1 MRTETP
7 RDAAVLLQEHRLLLS
22 RLPVT
27 FRAFVGVEL
36 KRWPI
41 LFAAE
46 QAYLG
51 ALLAR
56 LSVLTGPEILETF
69 AGLRQVENDAG
80 CGEMPGRAPQEVQDA
95 TQSLLRRKGLLPRW
109 RREVDQVFARLRPAI
124 DARLHPEDA
133 PRRLV
138 VLLYGQG
145 IAIQRDKLWS
155 RFRGVAARRV
165 PLSLDGVRSSEDFLR
180 ALFGAPGEGGR
191 PLLTTL
197 RDSAGV
203 DSKDA
208 WIVEAGEGL
217 QSFVRGERP
226 GAPAATGLSYAGLQ
240 GYREQLARSL
250 YQRVLAGVSGPEELA
265 AYARS
270 LDVDPPE
277 GALLRSDEVLRSF
290 VREVFLGGN
299 GTLLVNNTFVEW
311 AAVQALKR
319 AEPRLLVARF
329 GVRDKLKPFSS
340 LLLFASPRATD
351 QIPILE
357 DPFGSFVD
365 VEQLSYY
372 VWLNAE
378 KGPAYRGRTLYLLLA
393 EGVDE
398 MLAVRSGDA
407 DGTGALTEATLP
419 QVAATMAAWLGAPLP
434 ALTEE
439 PIGALLG

>member
-1 MRTETP
+1 MSTGTL
-7 RDAAVLLQEHRLLLS
+7 RDAAALLQEHRPLLS

-27 FRAFVGVEL
+27 FRAFLGVEL
-36 KRWPI
+36 TRWPI

-46 QAYLG
+46 RAYLE

-56 LSVLTGPEILETF
+56 LSALTGPELLETF
-69 AGLRQVENDAG
+69 AGLRLVENDAG
-80 CGEMPGRAPQEVQDA
+80 CGEMPGRGPQEVQDA

-109 RREVDQVFARLRPAI
+109 RQEVDQVFKRLRPAI
-124 DARLHPEDA
+124 EASLHPADA

-138 VLLYGQG
+138 VLLYGEG
-145 IAIQRDKLWS
+145 IAIQRDRLWS
-155 RFRGVAARRV
+155 RFHGLGVRI
-165 PLSLDGVRSSEDFLR
+165 PLNLEGVRSSDDFLR
-180 ALFGAPGEGGR
+180 QLFGAPNDGSR

-197 RDSAGV
+197 RDSAGI
-203 DSKDA
+203 DAKDA
-208 WIVEAGEGL
+208 WIVEAGEAL
-217 QSFVRGERP
+217 RSFARGE
-226 GAPAATGLSYAGLQ
+226 GQAAAATGLSYAGLQ

-250 YQRVLAGVSGPEELA
+250 YQKVIAGVSGPEELA
-265 AYARS
+265 AFARS

-277 GALLRSDEVLRSF
+277 GALPRSDAVLRAF
-290 VREVFLGGN
+290 VREVFLAGN

-378 KGPAYRGRTLYLLLA
+378 KGPAYRGKTLYLLMA

-398 MLAVRSGDA
+398 MLAVRSGEA
-407 DGTGALTEATLP
+407 QAGSAVAEATLP
-419 QVAATMAAWLGAPLP
+419 QVSATMAAWLGAPPP
-434 ALTEE
+434 ASSEQ
-439 PIGALLG
+439 PIASLIG